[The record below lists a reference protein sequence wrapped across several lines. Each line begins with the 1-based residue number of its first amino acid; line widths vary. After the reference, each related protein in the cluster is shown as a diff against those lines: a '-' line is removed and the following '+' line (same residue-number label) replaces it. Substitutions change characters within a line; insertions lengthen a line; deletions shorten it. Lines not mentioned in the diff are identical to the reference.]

1 MTNTLKSRLLLPD
14 LLKGIA
20 VVMMVQVHLTELFAL
35 PAFYESTV
43 GSLSLFMGGPPAAPV
58 FMVVMGYFV
67 ARKAAP
73 PLSLLM
79 RGSKL
84 IMLGLL
90 LNIGLNFNLLIRFSQ
105 GKIIGIDPW
114 TYVFGV
120 DILFLAG
127 ISLMVFA
134 GLKVL
139 FKKKLIF
146 WLTTLF
152 ITILASSQLSLF
164 VSENRL
170 VLFIQSFFS
179 GITSW
184 SYFPFFPWF
193 SYPLAGYFFYL
204 LSKKYNLAHFYNFL
218 GILWIVLVI
227 ALSVSFSFG
236 LKTSINLSA
245 YYHHEYLF
253 VIWVIGFLMWWT
265 ISWYYLEKWIPDNLF
280 FRYLRFCGKNVTVFY
295 VIQWLLIGNIATEI
309 YRTQTSMQYLV
320 WLLIILVISSLMTY
334 SYTKLKAVLSI
345 KTKL

>member
-1 MTNTLKSRLLLPD
+1 MTNTPKSRLLLPD

-43 GSLSLFMGGPPAAPV
+43 GSLSLFMGGPPAAPL
-58 FMVVMGYFV
+58 FMAVMGYFV

-79 RGSKL
+79 RGIKL
-84 IMLGLL
+84 IVLGLL

-114 TYVFGV
+114 TFVFGV

-127 ISLMVFA
+127 TSLIAFA
-134 GLKVL
+134 GFKVL
-139 FKKKLIF
+139 FKKNLIF
-146 WLTTLF
+146 WLITLL
-152 ITILASSQLSLF
+152 ITILASSQLSIF
-164 VSENRL
+164 VSEKRS

-179 GITSW
+179 GVTSW

-204 LSKKYNLAHFYNFL
+204 LSKQYNLARLYNFM
-218 GILWIVLVI
+218 GIIWIVLLF

-236 LKTSINLSA
+236 FKTSINLSA

-265 ISWYYLEKWIPDNLF
+265 ISWQYLGKRIPDNF
-280 FRYLRFCGKNVTVFY
+280 VFRYLRFCGKNVTVFY
-295 VIQWLLIGNIATEI
+295 IIQWLLIGNIATEL
-309 YRTQTSMQYLV
+309 YRTQSALQWLMWLV
-320 WLLIILVISSLMTY
+320 IILIISSLMTY
-334 SYTKLKAVLSI
+334 TYIKLKAVLSI
-345 KTKL
+345 NKIL

>member
-1 MTNTLKSRLLLPD
+1 MTTNLNSRLLLPD

-35 PAFYESTV
+35 PAFYESPV

-58 FMVVMGYFV
+58 FMAVMGYFV
-67 ARKAAP
+67 ARKAVP

-79 RGSKL
+79 RGIKL

-139 FKKKLIF
+139 LKKNLLF
-146 WLTTLF
+146 WLITLL
-152 ITILASSQLSLF
+152 ITILASSQLSIF
-164 VSENRL
+164 ASENRS
-170 VLFIQSFFS
+170 VLFIQSFFT
-179 GITSW
+179 GVTSW

-193 SYPLAGYFFYL
+193 SYPLAGYIFYL
-204 LSKKYNLAHFYNFL
+204 LSKQYHLVRLNNFM
-218 GILWIVLVI
+218 GIIWIVLLL
-227 ALSVSFSFG
+227 ALSISFLFG
-236 LKTSINLSA
+236 FKTSINLSA

-253 VIWVIGFLMWWT
+253 VIWVFGFLIWWT
-265 ISWYYLEKWIPDNLF
+265 ISWYYLVKKIPDNHV
-280 FRYLRFCGKNVTVFY
+280 FRYLQFCGKNVTVFY
-295 VIQWLLIGNIATEI
+295 VIQWLLIGNIATEL
-309 YRTQTSMQYLV
+309 YRTQTTIQYLI
-320 WLLIILVISSLMTY
+320 WLLIILTISSLMTY
-334 SYTKLKAVLSI
+334 FYTKLKAVLLI
-345 KTKL
+345 KKII